1 MLDETGT
8 LQDIRPEDE
17 GRFIRQKNLR
27 KRPTKAERQAE
38 ANESF
43 DALFAMLDTDST
55 GVVSRQDLADSMGAT
70 VKTVNNR
77 VKAQAEKYLIDNAG
91 NVHLIKK

>member
-1 MLDETGT
+1 
-8 LQDIRPEDE
+8 
-17 GRFIRQKNLR
+17 
-27 KRPTKAERQAE
+27 
-38 ANESF
+38 
-43 DALFAMLDTDST
+43 
-55 GVVSRQDLADSMGAT
+55 MGAT